1 MSLVLASRS
10 PRRAELLTQAGYE
23 FVVMPADVDE
33 SARVGESP
41 MNLVKRLA
49 RKKVAVVAELR
60 PEAVVLGADT
70 VVVDR
75 EVMLGKPIDE
85 SDAAAMLRRLSGRTH
100 EVLTGVA
107 LAAAGQYWDD
117 VMSTQVMFRELD
129 DDDIS
134 WYLESGEMFGKA
146 GGYAIQGLA
155 SRFVTRIEGSYT
167 NVVGLPISVVDNL
180 LQVCRKANLTAGW
193 KGLGKKVSRADG

>member
-10 PRRAELLTQAGYE
+10 PRRAELLTRAGYE
-23 FVVMPADVDE
+23 FVVVPADVDE
-33 SARVGESP
+33 ITRVGESP

-49 RKKVAVVAELR
+49 RKKVAAVAELR
-60 PEAVVLGADT
+60 PEAVILGADT

-75 EVMLGKPIDE
+75 EVVLGKPTDKNA
-85 SDAAAMLRRLSGRTH
+85 AAAMLRRLSGRTH
-100 EVLTGVA
+100 EVWTGVA
-107 LAAAGQYWDD
+107 LSAAGQSWDE
-117 VMSTQVMFRELD
+117 VASTRVVFRELD

-134 WYLESGEMFGKA
+134 WYLASGEMFGKA

-180 LQVCRKANLTAGW
+180 LQVCRRANLTAGW

>member
-10 PRRAELLTQAGYE
+10 PRRAELLTRAGYE
-23 FVVMPADVDE
+23 FVVVPADVDE
-33 SARVGESP
+33 IARVGESP

-107 LAAAGQYWDD
+107 LAAAGQCWDD
-117 VMSTQVMFRELD
+117 AMSTQVMFRELD

-134 WYLESGEMFGKA
+134 WYLASGEMFGKA

-180 LQVCRKANLTAGW
+180 LQVCRRANLTAGW

>member
-10 PRRAELLTQAGYE
+10 PRRAELLTRAGYE
-23 FVVMPADVDE
+23 FVVIPADVDE
-33 SARVGESP
+33 STRVGESP
-41 MNLVKRLA
+41 TNLVKRLA
-49 RKKVAVVAELR
+49 RMKVAAVAELR

-75 EVMLGKPIDE
+75 EVVLGKPTDKNA
-85 SDAAAMLRRLSGRTH
+85 AAAMLCRLSGRTH
-100 EVLTGVA
+100 EVWTGVA
-107 LAAAGQYWDD
+107 LSAAGQSWDE
-117 VMSTQVMFRELD
+117 VASTRVVFRELD

-134 WYLESGEMFGKA
+134 WYLASGEMFGKA

-193 KGLGKKVSRADG
+193 KGLGKNG

>member
-134 WYLESGEMFGKA
+134 WYVASGEMFGKA

>member
-134 WYLESGEMFGKA
+134 WYVASGEMFGKA

-180 LQVCRKANLTAGW
+180 LQVCRKAKLTAQRVGR
-193 KGLGKKVSRADG
+193 V

>member
-1 MSLVLASRS
+1 MRLVLASRS

-134 WYLESGEMFGKA
+134 WYLASGEMFGKA

-180 LQVCRKANLTAGW
+180 LQVCRKAKLTAQRVGR
-193 KGLGKKVSRADG
+193 V

>member
-10 PRRAELLTQAGYE
+10 PRRAELLTRAGYE
-23 FVVMPADVDE
+23 FVVVPADVDE
-33 SARVGESP
+33 VTRVGESP

-49 RKKVAVVAELR
+49 RKKVAAVAELR
-60 PEAVVLGADT
+60 PEAVILGADT

-75 EVMLGKPIDE
+75 EVVLGKPTDKNA
-85 SDAAAMLRRLSGRTH
+85 AAAMLRRLSGRTH
-100 EVLTGVA
+100 EVWTGVA
-107 LAAAGQYWDD
+107 LSAAGQSWDE
-117 VMSTQVMFRELD
+117 VASTRVVFRELD

-134 WYLESGEMFGKA
+134 WYLASGEMFGKA

-180 LQVCRKANLTAGW
+180 LQVCRRANLTAGW

>member
-134 WYLESGEMFGKA
+134 WYLASGEMFGKA

-180 LQVCRKANLTAGW
+180 LQVCRKAKLTAQRVGR
-193 KGLGKKVSRADG
+193 V